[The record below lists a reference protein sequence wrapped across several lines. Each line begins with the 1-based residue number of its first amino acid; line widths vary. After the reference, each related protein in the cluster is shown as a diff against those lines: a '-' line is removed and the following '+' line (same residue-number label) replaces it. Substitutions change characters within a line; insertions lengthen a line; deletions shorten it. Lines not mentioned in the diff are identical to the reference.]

1 MTARAHAVL
10 REALSLPDDERAHIA
25 AELLA
30 NLDEAVDE
38 PETVQTLW
46 SEELEER
53 TERVLSGQVAE
64 EDWGSVRQRIAN
76 ELTG

>member
-1 MTARAHAVL
+1 MLT
-10 REALSLPDDERAHIA
+10 LSSERRSRCRTTSAPDIA

-30 NLDEAVDE
+30 SLDEAVDE